1 MPIYQVAY
9 IQFSVNQF
17 ICVIIL
23 SMEIVWYIVEVALQ
37 LLTIYFVGA
46 VIVLACSMITLVASF
61 PNDMKDFDDKIHGIN
76 IGNGRWFHITVIV
89 LGFLCTY
96 YFGIEVTL

>member
-1 MPIYQVAY
+1 MW
-9 IQFSVNQF
+9 F
-17 ICVIIL
+17 IEQIPSWTVQIL
-23 SMEIVWYIVEVALQ
+23 TAW
-37 LLTIYFVGA
+37 FVGA
-46 VIVLACSMITLVASF
+46 LAVVVCGLITLCATF